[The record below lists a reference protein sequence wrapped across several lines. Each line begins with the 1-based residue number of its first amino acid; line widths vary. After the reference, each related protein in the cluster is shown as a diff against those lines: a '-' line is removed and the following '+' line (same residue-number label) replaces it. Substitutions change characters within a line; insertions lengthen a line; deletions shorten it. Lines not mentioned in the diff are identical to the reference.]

1 MNTLNVRMAF
11 DKQNMDDLFKKRLM
25 KAQLQ
30 NKKTITALHTNNNNN
45 INSSISS
52 SIINHTNYSYLF
64 NANDGF
70 NTNKYFIHN
79 NTHLDINSKGPK
91 RSNSVLEEEYYKK
104 LIKKKGNTYKKFIS
118 SSGAK
123 KKTILKLPFHYMN
136 KGDKSSHV
144 VLGTTGNMDSSS
156 LLNKNIS
163 VFNSSLGSFIIP
175 KHVNIANHNN
185 SHSNSKISSIMNQP
199 LFKGHFEFT
208 NGNKHNYSHKDKT
221 ILTTSRKNSS
231 DKEENLMKLIIK
243 SKLYNKD
250 KNNLQLKNNSNI
262 KRETN
267 NNNSKDN
274 KIIISIPDSYKAAF
288 DIKKQSN
295 NNIQINNLN
304 KPDIKCNPLFSNS
317 NIRIA
322 RTKPN
327 STTKLN
333 QITKIKTHD
342 QDLDNTLNNN
352 DTLLHELNTKL
363 ETNHNPNTSSH
374 LNNSFD
380 SIYSS
385 TQDNPKYLQYNH
397 DMELIRT
404 YIKKYHKKHK
414 TYPSTKMNFYK
425 YGRLL
430 GKGAFGKV
438 NLGLHV
444 LTGRLV
450 AIKSINK
457 SKLLSEHQK
466 SKIKLET
473 SIMKTV
479 SKCDYV
485 VKLFETFE
493 TNKHIC
499 IVMEYICAGNLL
511 SYIRKRSK
519 LNEHHAKIIFKQIA
533 LGLHH
538 IHSNGIV
545 HRDIKLDNILIDL
558 NNIVKICDFGV
569 SKQVNANTIMK
580 EQCGTPAYMAPE
592 LIKGKGYEGYG
603 VDLWSV
609 GVVLYAMLS
618 GTVPFKGN
626 DITELHTAI
635 MKGAYKQIEDISKE
649 AEHLVRSL
657 LEVDPYKRM
666 NIEQVLYHPWL
677 VNVDINCFKSYN
689 LFTNAEKVLLAK
701 SNVDYRD
708 ECNKDDMI
716 EHFCVLNLDT
726 KEEKEKKNNND
737 KSVILAP
744 YNSSRT
750 DFGSQDSNSL
760 SLNDMNKHEQCD
772 NTNKNLKVIN
782 NVIKFTRKVRE
793 LNRAYELNN
802 NGEIDNGIVIT
813 QDPTA
818 GADDNVNNYVS
829 PVVNDYSAVQSK
841 PFTPY
846 NECERIYNG
855 DNIDMLNGVNDKIVN
870 DVALLGY
877 NKQYVVNFIETNEF
891 NYATTTYQLL
901 LKFSV

>member
-1 MNTLNVRMAF
+1 
-11 DKQNMDDLFKKRLM
+11 
-25 KAQLQ
+25 
-30 NKKTITALHTNNNNN
+30 
-45 INSSISS
+45 
-52 SIINHTNYSYLF
+52 
-64 NANDGF
+64 
-70 NTNKYFIHN
+70 
-79 NTHLDINSKGPK
+79 
-91 RSNSVLEEEYYKK
+91 
-104 LIKKKGNTYKKFIS
+104 
-118 SSGAK
+118 
-123 KKTILKLPFHYMN
+123 MN

-144 VLGTTGNMDSSS
+144 ILGTTGNMDSSS

-175 KHVNIANHNN
+175 KHLNIANHNN
-185 SHSNSKISSIMNQP
+185 SHSNSKMSSIMNQP

-243 SKLYNKD
+243 SKQCNKD
-250 KNNLQLKNNSNI
+250 KNNLQLQNNNI
-262 KRETN
+262 KKETN
-267 NNNSKDN
+267 YNNSKDN
-274 KIIISIPDSYKAAF
+274 KIVISIPDSHKAAF

-304 KPDIKCNPLFSNS
+304 KPDMKCNPVFSSS
-317 NIRIA
+317 NIRIP

-327 STTKLN
+327 STKKLN
-333 QITKIKTHD
+333 QIIKIKTHD
-342 QDLDNTLNNN
+342 QDLDNTINNN
-352 DTLLHELNTKL
+352 DTLLHELNSKL
-363 ETNHNPNTSSH
+363 ETNHNPNTSH

-397 DMELIRT
+397 DMELIRS
-404 YIKKYHKKHK
+404 YIKKYYKKYK

-511 SYIRKRSK
+511 TYIRKRSK

-569 SKQVNANTIMK
+569 SKQVNVNTIMK

-592 LIKGKGYEGYG
+592 LIKGKGYEGYA

-626 DITELHTAI
+626 DIAELHTAI
-635 MKGAYKQIEDISKE
+635 MKGAFKQIEDISKE

-657 LEVDPYKRM
+657 LEVDPNKRI

-708 ECNKDDMI
+708 ACNKDDMI

-726 KEEKEKKNNND
+726 KDEKEKKNNND

-750 DFGSQDSNSL
+750 DFGSQDSNSDSNSL

-793 LNRAYELNN
+793 LNRGYELNN

-813 QDPTA
+813 QDPTG

-829 PVVNDYSAVQSK
+829 PGVNDYSAVHSK

-846 NECERIYNG
+846 NEYEQIYNA

-877 NKQYVVNFIETNEF
+877 NKQYVVNSIETNEF

-901 LKFSV
+901 LKFSM